1 MSSSLLYEVHTRRW
15 LRSLSEAEGRVV
27 SLDTIPRSAFERWHE
42 LGVTHLWL
50 MGVWTTGPK
59 GRKAFLQLPDTE
71 ARIRSL
77 LPNWKAEDVSASPY
91 AIRSYTVAPEF
102 GGDRGLAQFRRT
114 LHHFGINLILDFVPN
129 HVGLDHPWLAT
140 NPSRFVSSPEPQAG
154 FFRNDLPHRSQ
165 WVAHGKDPYF
175 PPWIDTAQL
184 DLRLDET
191 QEALVEDLRAIADSC
206 DGVRCDM
213 AMLALRDVFES
224 SWRRFSPQGQTA
236 ASEFWIRAIEQ
247 VGRPGFLFI
256 AEAYWDLEP
265 RLLEMGFN
273 YVYDK
278 RVTDHL
284 IHRHWSELESH
295 LASTDTTRLSRGV
308 HFLENHDEPRIACL
322 LDFKQHELAAFLITV
337 LPGMCMIFDGQL
349 DGARL
354 HSPVQLA
361 QSPSELENPSIT
373 AMYRDLFDLW
383 KSANVAGGLQTML
396 STSPVVVVRCESPT
410 ADSVIALVNGRNS
423 QEEVRLPAAALATG
437 PEMTIRSLRQDH
449 REHVA
454 WTELQDGEV
463 IFAIPPE
470 SFDLLA
476 VNSHR

>member
-1 MSSSLLYEVHTRRW
+1 MASSLLYEVHTRRW
-15 LRSLSEAEGRVV
+15 LCSLSKAEGRVV
-27 SLDTIPRSAFERWHE
+27 SLDTIPRSVFQRWQE

-59 GRKAFLQLPDTE
+59 SRKAFLQLPDTK

-91 AIRSYTVAPEF
+91 AIRSYTVADEF
-102 GGDRGLAQFRRT
+102 GGERGLAQFRRT
-114 LHHFGINLILDFVPN
+114 LHQYGINLILDFVPN

-140 NPSRFVSSPEPQAG
+140 HPSRFVSAPEPQEG
-154 FFRNDLPHRSQ
+154 FFCNDPSHGSP
-165 WVAHGKDPYF
+165 WIAHGKDPYF

-184 DLRLDET
+184 DLRLEET
-191 QEALVEDLRAIADSC
+191 QEALIEDLRAIAENS

-224 SWRRFSPQGQTA
+224 NWRRFPPQGTTA
-236 ASEFWIRAIEQ
+236 ASEFWIQAIEQ
-247 VGRPGFLFI
+247 VGRSGFLFI

-265 RLLEMGFN
+265 RLLEIGFQ

-295 LASTDTTRLSRGV
+295 LASWGTTGLNRSV
-308 HFLENHDEPRIACL
+308 HFLENHDEPRIASL
-322 LDFKQHELAAFLITV
+322 LDFNQHKLAAFLITV
-337 LPGMCMIFDGQL
+337 LPGMCMFFDGQL

-354 HSPVQLA
+354 HSPIQLA
-361 QSPSELENPSIT
+361 QSPLELGNPSIA
-373 AMYRDLFDLW
+373 AMYCDLFALW
-383 KSANVAGGLQTML
+383 KSANVADGMKTML

-410 ADSVIALVNGRNS
+410 ADSIIALVNGRNS
-423 QEEVRLPAAALATG
+423 QEEVRLQGSAFTTG
-437 PEMTIRSLRQDH
+437 PEMKIRSLRQD
-449 REHVA
+449 RCEHVA
-454 WTELQDGEV
+454 RTELRDGEI
-463 IFAIPPE
+463 IFTMPPE

-476 VNSHR
+476 VNSRR